1 MFLFQDLTAALY
13 ESLSENTKESI
24 KMLGVDLDDK
34 LVERAVTN
42 FTIED
47 KLEFKPLDIMSDT
60 FTEDIGQFLQK
71 YNKTKFDLVTVFSV
85 TMWVGT
91 VETSINQT
99 FYILL
104 VRFFWWQII

>member
-24 KMLGVDLDDK
+24 KILGVDLDDK

-47 KLEFKPLDIMSDT
+47 KVEFKPLDIMSET

-85 TMWVGT
+85 TMWVGF

-104 VRFFWWQII
+104 VRVFFGGK

>member
-1 MFLFQDLTAALY
+1 MTAALY

-85 TMWVGT
+85 TMWVGP
-91 VETSINQT
+91 VETSINQAFS

-104 VRFFWWQII
+104 AK

>member
-1 MFLFQDLTAALY
+1 
-13 ESLSENTKESI
+13 
-24 KMLGVDLDDK
+24 MLGVDLDDK

-60 FTEDIGQFLQK
+60 FTEDIGHFLQK

-85 TMWVGT
+85 TMWVGF

-104 VRFFWWQII
+104 VRVFFWWQII